1 VKLGPNAP
9 CWCGSG
15 KKFKRCHRDRESDTP
30 VLESQLRHEV
40 GQHFRVRTCMH
51 WAAPDECRGGMIGAH
66 TVQRRGAIACIV
78 DEERKVLAF
87 DPGQPDH
94 FGQPSLQRIGW
105 RRASVFNGFCAQH
118 DRTFAPVE
126 ARPFVG
132 NLEQCFLVG
141 YRAIC
146 HELYQKKA
154 ADEASPILRDGLD
167 RGRTLREQVQIQ
179 HMLAVGQAGR
189 QKGLR
194 DIQALKESYDDALSR
209 RDLETNFASCV
220 VQFRGDICLASTG
233 LMHPDFD
240 VHNQRIQNLSDPAVP
255 IQGLSFGVLAT
266 ENGGA
271 VAFSW
276 RRADTAVSQFIASLC
291 DQPPESISSV
301 LVEFMFAYVSNTYFS
316 SEWWEGLAGD
326 QQRRLRGL
334 AGTSIQ
340 YGRPVN
346 YSGSRHVGWTQ
357 IETARS

>member
-1 VKLGPNAP
+1 
-9 CWCGSG
+9 
-15 KKFKRCHRDRESDTP
+15 
-30 VLESQLRHEV
+30 
-40 GQHFRVRTCMH
+40 
-51 WAAPDECRGGMIGAH
+51 
-66 TVQRRGAIACIV
+66 
-78 DEERKVLAF
+78 
-87 DPGQPDH
+87 
-94 FGQPSLQRIGW
+94 
-105 RRASVFNGFCAQH
+105 
-118 DRTFAPVE
+118 
-126 ARPFVG
+126 
-132 NLEQCFLVG
+132 
-141 YRAIC
+141 
-146 HELYQKKA
+146 
-154 ADEASPILRDGLD
+154 
-167 RGRTLREQVQIQ
+167 
-179 HMLAVGQAGR
+179 VGQAGR